1 VFIPQRNGP
10 DLDEVPA
17 EVLEGIEVVLTTDVA
32 ELVRQ
37 AIETAEEPAA
47 TIAA

>member
-1 VFIPQRNGP
+1 MPQRNEP
-10 DLDEVPA
+10 DLDDVPA
-17 EVLEGIEVVLTTDVA
+17 EVLEAIEVVLMTDVA

-37 AIETAEEPAA
+37 AIEPAAEPAA